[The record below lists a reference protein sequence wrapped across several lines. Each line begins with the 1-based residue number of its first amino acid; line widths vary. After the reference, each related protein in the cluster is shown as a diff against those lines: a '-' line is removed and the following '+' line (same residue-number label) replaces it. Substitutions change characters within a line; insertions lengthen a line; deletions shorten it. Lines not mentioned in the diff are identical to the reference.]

1 MSTAVFNQ
9 REKEMAAHGEMSR
22 QNKRNQT
29 VHSDVYG
36 LVDIL

>member
-1 MSTAVFNQ
+1 
-9 REKEMAAHGEMSR
+9 MAAHWEMSR

-29 VHSDVYG
+29 VHSDVYD